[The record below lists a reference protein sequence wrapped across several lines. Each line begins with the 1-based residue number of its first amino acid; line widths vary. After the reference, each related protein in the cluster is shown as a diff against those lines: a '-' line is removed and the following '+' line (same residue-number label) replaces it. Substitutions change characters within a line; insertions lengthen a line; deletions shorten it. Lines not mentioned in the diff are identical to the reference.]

1 MWRKAASCEQAF
13 SMRRLES
20 LQQPGGLAA
29 LGHDVIIFYDIPIAQ
44 DFKDIRYAAP
54 VTHAA

>member
-29 LGHDVIIFYDIPIAQ
+29 LVHDVIIYDIPLAQ

>member
-1 MWRKAASCEQAF
+1 
-13 SMRRLES
+13 MRSLES

-29 LGHDVIIFYDIPIAQ
+29 LVHDVIIYDIPLAQ